1 MPERLAGADV
11 VVMKPRLARIT
22 GILIAVG
29 MLAAA
34 PAAQATTKPQA
45 PVRAS
50 AAAQCAGAG
59 AIPTAATIK
68 RATRAT
74 LCLLNAT
81 RAAHGLRRVGANRV
95 LQRSAKRYA
104 KAMVARHFFSHV
116 APNGQT
122 LGARMSGYVDG
133 ARGWAYGENLAWGS
147 GAQATPAQI
156 MVAWMGSPGHRANI
170 LSARWRHIGIGIA
183 PGAPV
188 ATSAPA
194 ASYVT
199 HFGWRG

>member
-1 MPERLAGADV
+1 MPDALGRADV
-11 VVMKPRLARIT
+11 VVMKTRLARIT
-22 GILIAVG
+22 GILIAAG
-29 MLAAA
+29 MLVAA
-34 PAAQATTKPQA
+34 PAQAATTRPA
-45 PVRAS
+45 PLR
-50 AAAQCAGAG
+50 AAAAVQCAGAD

-68 RATRAT
+68 LATRAT

-81 RAAHGLRRVGANRV
+81 RSAHGLRRLAANRV
-95 LQRSAKRYA
+95 LHRSAKRYA
-104 KAMVARHFFSHV
+104 KAMVTRHFFSHV

-122 LGARMSGYVDG
+122 IDARLRGYIQG
-133 ARGWAYGENLAWGS
+133 ARGWAYGENLAWGA

-188 ATSAPA
+188 ATPGPA